1 MEFNNIINI
10 LKLFQDK
17 KKLRE
22 LFNMEKISDINSLRG
37 ILYNGVIFES
47 STKQQ
52 FQIISEYWTFR
63 DNKFEE
69 VIAYDIYDDTK
80 KNIIKVEHK
89 KMLDKIMSNS
99 ISVTYKPTDVIPS
112 TLVITNNEIKLTIEN
127 LL

>member
-1 MEFNNIINI
+1 MNFNEAIDI
-10 LKLFQDK
+10 LKLFEGK
-17 KKLRE
+17 KRLRE
-22 LFNMEKISDINSLRG
+22 LFIMEKSSDINSLRG

-52 FQIISEYWTFR
+52 FQVVSEYWIFNNGR
-63 DNKFEE
+63 FEN

-99 ISVTYKPTDVIPS
+99 INITYKPSDVIPS